1 MTDASIWLAV
11 ASGGA
16 IGALLRGL
24 IYRWF
29 IARSGP
35 GELGLGRATL
45 LVNLAGSFLLGVL
58 LAVLNQLA
66 TTEPMRVFWLTGFC
80 GSLTTFSAFCADAIR
95 MAGTRP
101 RGPLIQYLVAHIV
114 LGLVLFTVG
123 YSVAT

>member
-1 MTDASIWLAV
+1 MTEASIWLAV

-16 IGALLRGL
+16 LGALLRGL

-29 IARSGP
+29 IARSGAS
-35 GELGLGRATL
+35 GLGLGRATL
-45 LVNLAGSFLLGVL
+45 LVNLTGSFLLGVL

-66 TTEPMRVFWLTGFC
+66 TTESIRVFWLTGFC
-80 GSLTTFSAFCADAIR
+80 GSLTTFSTFCADAIR

-114 LGLVLFTVG
+114 LGLVLFSVG